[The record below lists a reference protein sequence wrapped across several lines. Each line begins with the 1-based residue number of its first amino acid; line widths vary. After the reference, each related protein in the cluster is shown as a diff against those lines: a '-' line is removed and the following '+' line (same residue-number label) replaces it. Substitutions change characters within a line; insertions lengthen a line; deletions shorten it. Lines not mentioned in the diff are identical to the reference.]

1 MFSILLAL
9 LFNPASLITVAA
21 IVALGA
27 LLWITAGPAF
37 VLKIATDIRTWF
49 ILGLILAVMA
59 FAHSEKRANAL
70 EEQIAGAARQQQ
82 ADEDAQES
90 QARRSRQRETRR
102 IENDRITE
110 RIEQAPQGQKH
121 DAALD
126 GIAAERPDYHGAQDE
141 ALDQRAQAQASDPGG
156 RPAVQ
161 QPAADG
167 VRKQP
172 DGVVVP

>member
-1 MFSILLAL
+1 MLSILLAL
-9 LFNPASLITVAA
+9 LFNPASLWTLAA
-21 IVALGA
+21 LAGVVA
-27 LLWITAGPAF
+27 LLWATAGPQF
-37 VLKIATDIRTWF
+37 VLKVAADIRTWF

-59 FAHSEKRANAL
+59 FAHSEKRANDL
-70 EEQIAGAARQQQ
+70 EAKIETAARQQQ

-102 IENDRITE
+102 VENDRITE

-126 GIAAERPDYHGAQDE
+126 GIAAERPDYHGAQVEED
-141 ALDQRAQAQASDPGG
+141 LPG
-156 RPAVQ
+156 PADQ

>member
-9 LFNPASLITVAA
+9 LFNPASLWTIAA
-21 IVALGA
+21 IAGLVA
-27 LLWITAGPAF
+27 LLWVTAGQQF

-49 ILGLILAVMA
+49 VLGLILAVMA

-70 EEQIAGAARQQQ
+70 EDKIEAAARQEQ
-82 ADEDAQES
+82 ADEDAQQS

-102 IENDRITE
+102 IENDRINE
-110 RIEQAPQGQKH
+110 RIEQAPQGRKH

-141 ALDQRAQAQASDPGG
+141 ALDQRAEAQARQAGG
-156 RPAVQ
+156 APAGV

-167 VRKQP
+167 LRKQP